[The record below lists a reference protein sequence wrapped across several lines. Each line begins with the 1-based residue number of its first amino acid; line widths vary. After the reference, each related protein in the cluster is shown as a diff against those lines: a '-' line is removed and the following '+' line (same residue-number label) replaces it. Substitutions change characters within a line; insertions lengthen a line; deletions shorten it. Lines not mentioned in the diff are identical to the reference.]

1 MSIDELIIT
10 GKVKKF
16 KATADEVKKSLEI
29 AERDI
34 EFAGDILTKSLDWT
48 LNVTY
53 NAVLQACRGYMFF
66 LGYRPASYEAHKN
79 VFQFMQEV
87 VGENYKDTVSYFDR
101 IRKKRH
107 RAMYD
112 EVGLVSQKEATEAFQ
127 MARKF
132 ISTIREWINE
142 GNK

>member
-1 MSIDELIIT
+1 MTIDELIVS

-34 EFAGDILTKSLDWT
+34 EFAENIVSKNLDWSLT
-48 LNVTY
+48 VTY

-66 LGYRPASYEAHKN
+66 MGYRPTSYESHKN
-79 VFQFMQEV
+79 TFQFMQEV
-87 VGENYKDTVSYFDR
+87 VPENDKDTVSYFDR

-107 RAMYD
+107 RTMYD
-112 EVGLVSQKEATEAFQ
+112 EIGLVSQKEAKEAFQ
-127 MARKF
+127 MAKEF
-132 ISTIREWINE
+132 IATIQKRINE